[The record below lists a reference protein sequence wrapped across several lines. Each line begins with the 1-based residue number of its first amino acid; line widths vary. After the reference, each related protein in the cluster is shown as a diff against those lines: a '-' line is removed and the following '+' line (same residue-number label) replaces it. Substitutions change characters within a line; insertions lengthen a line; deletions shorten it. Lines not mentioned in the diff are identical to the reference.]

1 MKNSTISTKSQLS
14 KQINQ
19 LKNLISKFPSVRSLV
34 RKWGFE
40 LVILEGR
47 LEVLKA
53 VVEIVE
59 TPKQLTIFEIMNNQD
74 EIKESPIKSLR
85 WVGDEIDPHFKGI
98 EIRGRNRLLSIEVY
112 GAAFD
117 KKDAIKA
124 LGAKWDALEKQWYIL
139 LPLDSPIEEIQ
150 SKMESLVVAA
160 GFDKKKNYFAL
171 ANERS
176 PRRSEL
182 CKHFESLIK
191 G

>member
-1 MKNSTISTKSQLS
+1 MKNTTISTAIQLQKRISQL
-14 KQINQ
+14 N
-19 LKNLISKFPSVRSLV
+19 NLIVKFPRVRSLV

-40 LVILEGR
+40 LTVLEGR
-47 LEVLKA
+47 LDALKPVE
-53 VVEIVE
+53 VVE
-59 TPKQLTIFEIMNNQD
+59 PKQLTIFEIMNNQD
-74 EIKESPIKSLR
+74 EVKESPIKSLR

-98 EIRGRNRLLSIEVY
+98 EIRGRNKQLSIEVY

-117 KKDAIKA
+117 KKDGIKA

-160 GFDKKKNYFAL
+160 GFDRKKNYYAL

-176 PRRSEL
+176 PRRPEL